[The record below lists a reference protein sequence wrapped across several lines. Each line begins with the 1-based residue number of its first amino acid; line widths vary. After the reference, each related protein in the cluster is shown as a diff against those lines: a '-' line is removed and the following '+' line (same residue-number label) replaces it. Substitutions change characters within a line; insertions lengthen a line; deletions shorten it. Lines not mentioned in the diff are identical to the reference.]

1 MALVGQTI
9 GREISKLE
17 RRHEKRNADK
27 DGQRASSY
35 RFVSSFGVI
44 SLQFG
49 VGKRICEPRIK
60 VCVETAAFI
69 SLELCGIV
77 CGEIK
82 TGRGK
87 AWQ

>member
-44 SLQFG
+44 SLHIALDIFHLPTFKYD
-49 VGKRICEPRIK
+49 VDN
-60 VCVETAAFI
+60 
-69 SLELCGIV
+69 LN
-77 CGEIK
+77 
-82 TGRGK
+82 
-87 AWQ
+87 

>member
-17 RRHEKRNADK
+17 RRHEKRNGDK

-44 SLQFG
+44 SLHSLHS
-49 VGKRICEPRIK
+49 VTKICIA
-60 VCVETAAFI
+60 VLFDVSVLYLVT
-69 SLELCGIV
+69 V
-77 CGEIK
+77 
-82 TGRGK
+82 
-87 AWQ
+87 